1 LSTDVRA
8 VLAGGPG
15 RLKFGPILTATV
27 LTVLGIWLFKTVAG
41 VFVLLMLGVL
51 ISLYLGAVA
60 RWFEDRTR
68 MPERVALAV
77 AIFGSLALLILL
89 AWILAPPVVEQ
100 TRQLIAGLPT
110 QIASWEAGLDK
121 IADKFPAFRDVI
133 GPPGEHRTVH
143 AVMDRLSGFFGTLP
157 TRVLE
162 IVEAFISLFAVGV
175 MGIYLALHPALYREW
190 LIALFPPIHRDLVR
204 DVLADLA
211 DSLRAYIVGQLL
223 TMTFLGALTA
233 IGLYLLAVPYSL
245 PFGILTGLVAII
257 PFFGTLVSTT
267 LPALFVLTGPGYYG
281 FSPFGHALLVV
292 GLGVVVHLIEGNIVS
307 PLVMSKKVDLPPV
320 LTIMAVLIIGR
331 LLGGLGLVIAVPT
344 LATAMVIVRRIL
356 ITRIYEGQ
364 GFRRTTRERPLVL
377 RVPVP
382 GGGVIV
388 PPGSAFDVVSAA
400 ERDGIRRSA

>member
-1 LSTDVRA
+1 M
-8 VLAGGPG
+8 LAGGSG
-15 RLKFGPILTATV
+15 RFKFGPILTATV
-27 LTVLGIWLFKTVAG
+27 LTVLGIWLFKTVAS

-60 RWFEDRTR
+60 GWVEDHTGL
-68 MPERVALAV
+68 PERAALAI
-77 AIFGSLALLILL
+77 AIFGSVGALALLV
-89 AWILAPPVVEQ
+89 WILAPPVVEQ
-100 TRQLIAGLPT
+100 TRQLIAGLPAQLT
-110 QIASWEAGLDK
+110 SWEAGLDK
-121 IADKFPAFRDVI
+121 VADKFPALRDVI

-143 AVMDRLSGFFGTLP
+143 AAMDRMSGFFGTLP
-157 TRVLE
+157 TKVLGF
-162 IVEAFISLFAVGV
+162 VEATISIFAVGV

-267 LPALFVLTGPGYYG
+267 LPALFVLTGPGYHG
-281 FSPFGHALLVV
+281 FTPLGHALLVV

-320 LTIMAVLIIGR
+320 LTIMSVLIIGQ
-331 LLGGLGLVIAVPT
+331 LLGPMGLIVALPT
-344 LATAMVIVRRIL
+344 LATVMVIVRRIL

-377 RVPVP
+377 RVPAP
-382 GGGVIV
+382 GGGVMV
-388 PPGSAFDVVSAA
+388 PPGSAFDIVSAA
-400 ERDGIRRSA
+400 ERAGVKRSA